1 MRLIILIFWG
11 GISISP
17 SLFAQSGPPITVS
30 VLNHSWAFPLS
41 KVIRTNGPV
50 YPGVSVGTEHSWRK
64 KNRNQWVQSA
74 ELGGYL
80 NRSMGSAL
88 YASSEFR
95 YRRHVQNGLR
105 PETGIGLGYFHAFSP
120 TPLLQQQADGHFAE
134 IKDKGK
140 GGSLVSISMGMGY
153 AIPRPEQK
161 PLAIFIKYQWM
172 AATPFTDIIPIRP
185 TGLLH
190 LGIRASL

>member
-11 GISISP
+11 SICIP
-17 SLFAQSGPPITVS
+17 ASLWAQSGPPLTVS
-30 VLNHSWAFPLS
+30 VMNHSWAFPFS
-41 KVIRTNGPV
+41 KVIRTNGPL
-50 YPGVSVGTEHSWRK
+50 YPGLSLGTEHTWRQ
-64 KNRNQWVQSA
+64 KNRNQWCQSG
-74 ELGGYL
+74 EIGGFL

-95 YRRHVQNGLR
+95 YRRHIPNGLR
-105 PETGIGLGYFHAFSP
+105 PEAGIGLGYFHAFSSS
-120 TPLLQQQADGHFAE
+120 PLLQQQSDGSFAE

-140 GGSLVSISMGMGY
+140 GGSLVSISMGFGY
-153 AIPRPEQK
+153 AIPRAEHK
-161 PLAIFIKYQWM
+161 PLSVFVRYQWM

-190 LGIRASL
+190 LGLCFRL